1 LKGDDVLQSS
11 QSTATRPPQPAADGG
26 VPVHEIVP
34 GRIHRLGGF
43 IELDGR
49 ITWAPAIPGRFT
61 GNSCYT
67 VMEDDRVYL
76 IDTGAAMH
84 RQIVLDQL
92 KTVLPPGKPV
102 TAFLTR
108 SEYSCSGNLA
118 AICNTGCIE
127 ELVTSSRNPFAGSTD
142 IVRGLTDSVRRT
154 EPERGSIV
162 PLGASQNLVII
173 PSLIRL
179 LTMFWV
185 YDKQSKTMFTSD
197 LFGHVSVASPD
208 DRPVVDSLEA
218 DDTTYEQV
226 RDHTLMRYHWLPMAT
241 TEPLIA
247 WLEKIF
253 DTYEIEVIAPTSGCV
268 LVGAPVVRKHYELMV
283 ELLRRVPEEYDR
295 QKAAG
300 ETK

>member
-1 LKGDDVLQSS
+1 VLQSPHSSVTQSS
-11 QSTATRPPQPAADGG
+11 QRSSEGG

-34 GRIHRLGGF
+34 DRIYRLGGF

-49 ITWAPAIPGRFT
+49 ITWAPELPGRFT
-61 GNSCYT
+61 PNSCYT

-76 IDTGAAMH
+76 IDTGVAAH
-84 RQIVLDQL
+84 RRIILDQL
-92 KTVLPPGKPV
+92 KSLLPPGKPV

-108 SEYSCSGNLA
+108 SEYTCSGNLA

-142 IVRGLTDSVRRT
+142 IVRGLTDNVRRT

-162 PLGASQNLVII
+162 PLGASQDLLII

-208 DRPVVDSLEA
+208 GRPVVDSLDN

-253 DTYEIEVIAPTSGCV
+253 DTYEIDVIAPTSGCV
-268 LVGAPVVRKHYELMV
+268 LVGAPVVEKHYELMV
-283 ELLRRVPEEYDR
+283 ELLRRVPEEYDKR
-295 QKAAG
+295 KAGDAR
-300 ETK
+300 